1 MIERGSFRAIYCALV
16 DGPDFQAFSPGAKL
30 VFYTLKMTLGPSGI
44 DVVPALVATL
54 VERTGADTAQIEKA
68 LAQLEAAGW
77 VKRERNVIWI
87 VDGLKHEPSFSLVNQ
102 NHRQKVR
109 THLDGLPRLAI
120 LDDFRRYY
128 GIAAPPSDIP
138 SPSPDSTPPDGEDI
152 PSKMASKM
160 ASKDPSKNTEEGRGK
175 REDGARSTEKD
186 SAGARRRRGGDG
198 HSGAKPTWLTPF
210 AEAWHRA
217 NGGTMAAGKA
227 VKALAKLVEDWGAD
241 EVLRRWTIY
250 LAAKGEYANAPGFAA
265 TWGRWNAPPRIVPT
279 NGHRPSKQE
288 SGRAAMAE
296 WLAQQESHDSALVTV
311 PADDPSPE
319 DIPHG

>member
-54 VERTGADTAQIEKA
+54 VERTGADTTQIEKA
-68 LAQLEAAGW
+68 LAQLESAGW

-87 VDGLKHEPSFSLVNQ
+87 VDGLRHEPSFSLTNQ

-109 THLDGLPRLAI
+109 NHLDGLPRLGI
-120 LDDFRRYY
+120 VDDFRRYY
-128 GIAAPPSDIP
+128 SIAPPPSEIP
-138 SPSPDSTPPDGEDI
+138 SPAPAAGVEDATEIPP
-152 PSKMASKM
+152 KM

-175 REDGARSTEKD
+175 REEGSRSTDKD

-198 HSGAKPTWLTPF
+198 LRGGKPTWLTPF
-210 AEAWHRA
+210 AEAWHSV

-227 VKALAKLVEDWGAD
+227 VKALAKLVEEWGAD
-241 EVLRRWTIY
+241 EVLRRWKIY
-250 LAAKGEYANAPGFAA
+250 VTAKGEYANAPGFAS
-265 TWGRWNAPPRIVPT
+265 TWGRWNAPPRLVAT
-279 NGHRPSKQE
+279 NGARPSKQE
-288 SGRAAMAE
+288 TGRAAMAE
-296 WLAQQESHDSALVTV
+296 WLAQQESTGGALVTV
-311 PADDPSPE
+311 PADDPPLE
-319 DIPHG
+319 DIAHG